1 MKISLKTK
9 LTFAFVLV
17 ALITGAV
24 LALVFNRFNQ
34 RQFNQFVIDN
44 QRAELISA
52 LSNHY
57 KEHQSWDGA
66 QIYFSSMARGKGQ
79 GLGQV
84 QNIAPGSQGKGRRQ
98 GQADSIHHQ
107 NSQSEENTLI
117 SRRLFGLATPDGTVL
132 IASFDSP
139 NPGEVLDA
147 ETLAESTPILVEEK
161 TIGYLLSPNQLPGYS
176 EVENRFVRSSNLAML
191 IALAGAIILASI
203 IAIII
208 ARSITKPIE
217 TLSKASQRIA
227 NRELDTK
234 VPELGK
240 DEIGMLAKHF
250 NEMSDRL
257 EESDRLR
264 KQMTADIAHDLRTP
278 LTVINGYV
286 ESMRDGDLPVT
297 TERLELIADET
308 TRLSKL
314 IDDLR
319 LLSVADAGELNLQKQ
334 LTNPN
339 DLLEHCYQLF
349 ENQAARKSISLKLEP
364 LTTTQ
369 KVLIDEDR
377 MIQAISNLLNN
388 AIDYSPEGSQIILRL
403 REERADM
410 LLEVVDSG
418 PGIDPANLPYIF
430 ERFHRADRSRQESAS
445 HSGLGLSIAKA
456 IVTAHKGEITAIS
469 ALGQGT
475 SMQIRLAKQ

>member
-9 LTFAFVLV
+9 LSLAFVLV
-17 ALITGAV
+17 ALITAAV

-44 QRAELISA
+44 QRAELISV
-52 LSNHY
+52 LTNYY

-66 QIYFSSMARGKGQ
+66 RIYFSNMARGQGQ
-79 GLGQV
+79 GLGQG
-84 QNIAPGSQGKGRRQ
+84 QNTGPGSQGRGRRQ

-117 SRRLFGLATPDGTVL
+117 SRRLFGLAAPDGTVL
-132 IASFDSP
+132 IPSFDSP

-147 ETLAESTPILVEEK
+147 EAIALSMPIVIEEE
-161 TIGYLLSPNQLPGYS
+161 IVGYLLSPNQLPGYS

-217 TLSKASQRIA
+217 TLSEASQRIA

-240 DEIGMLAKHF
+240 DEIGMLAKNF

-286 ESMRDGDLPVT
+286 ESMRDGDLSVT
-297 TERLELIADET
+297 PERLGLIADET

-314 IDDLR
+314 VDDLR

-339 DLLEHCYQLF
+339 ELLEHCHQLF

-369 KVLIDEDR
+369 KVLIDEGR
-377 MIQAISNLLNN
+377 MIQALSNLLNN
-388 AIDYSPEGSQIILRL
+388 AIDYSPEGSEVILRL
-403 REERADM
+403 KEEKACM
-410 LLEVVDSG
+410 LLEIIDSG

-456 IVTAHKGEITAIS
+456 IITAHNGEILAIS

>member
-107 NSQSEENTLI
+107 NSRSEENTLI

-147 ETLAESTPILVEEK
+147 ETLAESTP
-161 TIGYLLSPNQLPGYS
+161 
-176 EVENRFVRSSNLAML
+176 
-191 IALAGAIILASI
+191 
-203 IAIII
+203 
-208 ARSITKPIE
+208 
-217 TLSKASQRIA
+217 
-227 NRELDTK
+227 
-234 VPELGK
+234 
-240 DEIGMLAKHF
+240 
-250 NEMSDRL
+250 
-257 EESDRLR
+257 
-264 KQMTADIAHDLRTP
+264 
-278 LTVINGYV
+278 
-286 ESMRDGDLPVT
+286 
-297 TERLELIADET
+297 
-308 TRLSKL
+308 
-314 IDDLR
+314 
-319 LLSVADAGELNLQKQ
+319 
-334 LTNPN
+334 
-339 DLLEHCYQLF
+339 
-349 ENQAARKSISLKLEP
+349 
-364 LTTTQ
+364 
-369 KVLIDEDR
+369 
-377 MIQAISNLLNN
+377 
-388 AIDYSPEGSQIILRL
+388 
-403 REERADM
+403 
-410 LLEVVDSG
+410 
-418 PGIDPANLPYIF
+418 
-430 ERFHRADRSRQESAS
+430 
-445 HSGLGLSIAKA
+445 
-456 IVTAHKGEITAIS
+456 
-469 ALGQGT
+469 
-475 SMQIRLAKQ
+475 